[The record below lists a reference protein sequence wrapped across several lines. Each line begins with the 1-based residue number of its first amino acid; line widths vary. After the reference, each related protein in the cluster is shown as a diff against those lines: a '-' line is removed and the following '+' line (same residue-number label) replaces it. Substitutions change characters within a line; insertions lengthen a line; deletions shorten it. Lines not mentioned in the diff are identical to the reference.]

1 MAVWSHFNLSVFFL
15 NEASLLETTFYIL
28 ALQKYATQI
37 FIKNRSGINLDLI
50 FKKWTP
56 FMYLTII
63 ININMYLDM

>member
-50 FKKWTP
+50 FKK
-56 FMYLTII
+56 
-63 ININMYLDM
+63 